1 MQWLQVPLRDLIN
14 NYKGRSSCGMW
25 CGTPIQPQQ
34 PTSDGYTETVV
45 PKRIWIINQFAN
57 TPDVPGHTR
66 QYEYGQHLAKL
77 GYEVT
82 VFASDYNLTE
92 RRYRRLRFP
101 MVWSSE
107 CLELLRWRW
116 LFASP
121 YQHNNWRRHLNLLT
135 FNVSLLVQML
145 ILPRPDLVIG
155 SSPQLPATWL
165 AMRAA
170 KLRGAR
176 FIFEVRDLWP
186 QVLIDLG
193 GCAPNSKM
201 VRFLRKLESS
211 LYCNSDCVIVL
222 AKGSIEYVRQRG
234 TRSICH
240 LPNGPDLN
248 SITADLCQEQAKDK
262 FSVDRSRFCLMY
274 TGAHGEANA
283 LDGLIN
289 AARLLERE
297 YPNRFQILL
306 VGDGPEKQKLQ
317 SLAHDVAC
325 VEFRAPVPKRD
336 IPDLLAAADGLILTL
351 RDIPLFKYSVSPNK
365 LYDYYAAMRPVI
377 VSVGGAVNDEVETLS
392 LGFTAEPESPR
403 QLADAIIKLSLLPS
417 NEREAMGAR
426 ALQLVQRVYSRQA
439 VLHTLTKIVGD
450 LS

>member
-1 MQWLQVPLRDLIN
+1 MI
-14 NYKGRSSCGMW
+14 
-25 CGTPIQPQQ
+25 
-34 PTSDGYTETVV
+34 
-45 PKRIWIINQFAN
+45 KRIWIINQFAN

-66 QYEYGQHLAKL
+66 QYECGRHLAKL

-92 RRYRRLRFP
+92 RRYRRLKFP
-101 MVWSSE
+101 MIWSSE
-107 CLELLRWRW
+107 RMESLRWRW

-121 YQHNNWRRHLNLLT
+121 YRQNNWLRHLNLLT
-135 FNVSLLVQML
+135 FNLSLLLQML
-145 ILPRPDLVIG
+145 FLPRPDLVIA
-155 SSPQLPATWL
+155 SSPQLPASWL
-165 AMRAA
+165 AMRVAR
-170 KLRGAR
+170 LRGAR

-193 GCAPNSKM
+193 GCPPCSKM
-201 VRFLRKLESS
+201 VGFLRKLESS
-211 LYCNSDCVIVL
+211 LYRNSECVIVL

-234 TRSICH
+234 ARLIWH
-240 LPNGPDLN
+240 LPNGPDLD
-248 SITADLCQEQAKDK
+248 SITTHLSKEQAKDK

-283 LDGLIN
+283 LDGLVN

-306 VGDGPEKQKLQ
+306 VGDGPEKQKIQ

-377 VSVGGAVNDEVETLS
+377 VSVGGAVNDEVETLG
-392 LGFTAEPESPR
+392 LGFTAEPDSPR
-403 QLADAIIKLSLLPS
+403 QLADAITKLSLLPS

-426 ALQLVQRVYSRQA
+426 ALQLVQSVYSRQA